1 MVIMNVTVRFKCV
14 EGFAVISRD
23 GDRLMNYIDDNG
35 IILSPN
41 LWFEWATPFTKDGYG
56 IVQRVFDHTWNF
68 IDRQGKILSPNMW
81 FKGVGTFV
89 NNVAYV
95 YQNLDSWNYINKKG
109 EILSPNLW
117 FKWADDFCFGY
128 GTVLRHDFKYNFI
141 DTQGKFLSPNIWFD
155 SVGYK
160 HELPTGVLDDKVY
173 YFSKN
178 KNPHRYLLL

>member
-1 MVIMNVTVRFKCV
+1 MAIMNVTVRFKSV
-14 EGFAVISRD
+14 EGFTVISRD
-23 GDRLMNYIDDNG
+23 EDRLMNYIDDNG

-81 FKGVGTFV
+81 FKWV
-89 NNVAYV
+89 
-95 YQNLDSWNYINKKG
+95 
-109 EILSPNLW
+109 
-117 FKWADDFCFGY
+117 DDFCFGY
-128 GTVLRHDFKYNFI
+128 GAVLRHDFKYNFI
-141 DTQGKFLSPNIWFD
+141 DIQGNFLSPNIWFD